1 MSSTEILSKILAI
14 KSKKVMSVN
23 DKLKVQ
29 KLQQELN
36 KKSEFFKFK

>member
-1 MSSTEILSKILAI
+1 MSSTEILSKILTI

-23 DKLKVQ
+23 DKLEVQ

>member
-1 MSSTEILSKILAI
+1 MSSTEILNKILTI

-23 DKLKVQ
+23 DKLEVQ

>member
-1 MSSTEILSKILAI
+1 MSSTEILTKILAI

-23 DKLKVQ
+23 DKLEVQ

-36 KKSEFFKFK
+36 TQSEFFKFK